1 MSGEFYWLAWQGE
14 NYIFG
19 AINIS
24 INSAERVMDIPSHF
38 KNMSLTFLR
47 LPLWPKLR
55 DKLSFTRALKTDC

>member
-24 INSAERVMDIPSHF
+24 INSAERVMDSPSHF

-55 DKLSFTRALKTDC
+55 DIAFFYKGFEN